1 METSVVILFII
12 LFSLSAFFSWS
23 EIALMTLPIH
33 KVDTFVKNKRWG
45 AKALKYVKIH
55 SDKLLITILIGNNLV
70 NTYAAALATQ
80 ISITIARN
88 SWIEEAV
95 AIWLSTWIITFL
107 ILMFGEIIPKSYAT
121 KNAEKIAFFA
131 AHIYKFLIFILY
143 PIIIVIEF
151 IIKLFTWT
159 HKKSSITDEEL
170 EVFIDMGKDS
180 WTLDDDEHERIKN
193 ILWLWDMCVEDIMTP
208 RVDIEWINDEITVK
222 EAYEYYLSHTRSRI
236 PVYKNNPDKIH
247 SILTIRDLLKAIKE
261 GKEDQKINS
270 VVISNALKVPLNQPI
285 DKLLEIFQKS
295 HRHIAIVLDEYG
307 WVAGLITLEDI
318 IEEVFWEIRDE
329 TDKEH
334 DEIKKIKEN
343 LYTIDSSAIID
354 DVLEE
359 FDLELKHI
367 NLDEKDFSTETVS
380 YVITDKL
387 EWFPNKGEIINF
399 DVYKQE
405 EKKTWLLKFKIIEII
420 DWRIGDIEVSYEILG
435 E

>member
-1 METSVVILFII
+1 MEPWVLFLFIL
-12 LFSLSAFFSWS
+12 LFALSAFFSWT
-23 EIALMTLPIH
+23 EIALMSLPIH
-33 KVDTFVKNKRWG
+33 KVDTFIKNGRWW
-45 AKALKYVKIH
+45 AKSLKYVKVH

-121 KNAEKIAFFA
+121 KNAEKIVFVA
-131 AHIYKFLIFILY
+131 AHIYKFLIFLLY
-143 PIIIVIEF
+143 PLIIIIEF
-151 IIKLFTWT
+151 FIKLFTWT
-159 HKKSSITDEEL
+159 AKKNSITGEEI
-170 EVFIDMGKDS
+170 EVFLDMGKDS
-180 WTLDDDEHERIKN
+180 GTLDEDEHERIKN
-193 ILWLWDMCVEDIMTP
+193 ILGLWDMCVEDIMTP
-208 RVDIEWINDEITVK
+208 RVDIEWMSDDITVK
-222 EAYEYYLSHTRSRI
+222 EAYEYYMSHTRSRI
-236 PVYKNNPDKIH
+236 PVYKKNPDKIH
-247 SILTIRDLLKAIKE
+247 SILTIRDLLKVMAE
-261 GKEDQKINS
+261 GKEEEKLNKI
-270 VVISNALKVPLNQPI
+270 VIPNALKIPLNQPI

-318 IEEVFWEIRDE
+318 IEQVFWEIRDE

-334 DEIKKIKEN
+334 DEIKKIGEN

-367 NLDEKDFSTETVS
+367 LLDDKDFSTETVS
-380 YVITDKL
+380 YVLTDRL
-387 EWFPNKGEIINF
+387 ERFPNEGENISF
-399 DVYKQE
+399 DVYKIDTR
-405 EKKTWLLKFKIIEII
+405 KTGVLNFKIIEVV
-420 DWRIGDIEVSYEILG
+420 DGRIGKIEVGYKIL
-435 E
+435 

>member
-1 METSVVILFII
+1 METSVVILFIF

-23 EIALMTLPIH
+23 EIALMSLPTH
-33 KVDTFVKNKRWG
+33 KVDSFVKKKKWG
-45 AKALKYVKIH
+45 ATTLKYVKWNN
-55 SDKLLITILIGNNLV
+55 DKLLITILIGSNLI
-70 NTYAAALATQ
+70 NTYVAALATQ
-80 ISITIARN
+80 ISLDIARN
-88 SWIEEAV
+88 SWVEQSF
-95 AIWLSTWIITFL
+95 AIAIATWIITFL
-107 ILMFGEIIPKSYAT
+107 ILMFGDIIPKSYAV
-121 KNAEKIAFFA
+121 KNAEKIVFLAAF
-131 AHIYKFLIFILY
+131 IYKFLIFILY
-143 PIIIVIEF
+143 PIIIIIEF
-151 IIKLFTWT
+151 IIKIFTWT
-159 HKKSSITDEEL
+159 QEKNSITDEEL

-261 GKEDQKINS
+261 GKENQKINS
-270 VVISNALKVPLNQPI
+270 IVISNALKVPLNQPI